1 MTSHVL
7 SVNSAGIVR
16 TLRNQFTRSTA
27 FLPEA
32 LQNARRAGA
41 TTVRVLWDER
51 SRVMRI
57 TDDGSG
63 ISDFEALFTLGRSG
77 WDAEV
82 IAEESPFGVG
92 FMSAVLA
99 SSHLTIRSGDRQA
112 SFDTRTLLNFEPIE
126 VTPISGRN
134 LSGTELVLTLHQ
146 AVTPPTAPAPLSQI
160 AADHWHHLLCKI
172 AAGFPIPVY
181 FNDQLIPRPLVIG
194 PEFIA
199 TEIGQVRL
207 EDYALCKPFNL
218 NRLPRLYY
226 QGLPVVDP
234 SGSRGESP
242 DVLHLDQQRFRLR
255 MPDRDT
261 LIDAH
266 QQGVVIH
273 DVLEAVWRK
282 RLIERRS
289 ELTPQDFV
297 DFHWT
302 LCNELKLP
310 ELLQD
315 MPLSASMVSQYTAPL
330 DLIDDGDAE
339 LERWSD
345 APVPGKDAVFIE
357 RVDDDYSALQG
368 DPPSPLASV
377 YALARS
383 LPVLDTRVPDTHWAR
398 RRIVDILEQELGLS
412 YDIKGSRKSGEFQ
425 SNWVT
430 CTVMTCES
438 YTISFR
444 PTPSCDVPAKMHQQL
459 IPVTVDNQAFF
470 DADSQTLVVPSKTQ
484 NPGDA
489 LRQVSPYRDEW
500 DMRHE
505 DEFENDCDGVNNL
518 VASLRSSS
526 PHDYLESFL
535 RQLRLDPKLLGKKT
549 FAVRFDPKAKRLIV
563 DRGGK
568 RKAKRSR

>member
-51 SRVMRI
+51 SRIMRI
-57 TDDGSG
+57 TDDGNG
-63 ISDFEALFTLGRSG
+63 IKDFEALFTLGRSG

-82 IAEESPFGVG
+82 LAEENPFGVG

-112 SFDTRTLLNFEPIE
+112 SFDSRTLLNFEPIE
-126 VTPISGRN
+126 ITPISGRT
-134 LSGTELVLTLHQ
+134 LSGTELVLTLQ
-146 AVTPPTAPAPLSQI
+146 PAVTPPPAPGIVSQI
-160 AADHWHHLLCKI
+160 AADHWQHLLCTI
-172 AAGFPIPVY
+172 AAGFPIPIY
-181 FNDQLIPRPLVIG
+181 FNDQLIPRPLAIDS
-194 PEFIA
+194 EFIA
-199 TEIGQVRL
+199 TDVGQVRL
-207 EDYALCKPFNL
+207 NDYALCKPFNL
-218 NRLPRLYY
+218 QRLPRLYY

-234 SGSRGESP
+234 SGRRGESP

-266 QQGVVIH
+266 QQSVLIH
-273 DVLEAVWRK
+273 EVLEAVWRK

-302 LCNELKLP
+302 LCNQLKLP

-315 MPLSASMVSQYTAPL
+315 MPLSASMISRYTAPL
-330 DLIDDGDAE
+330 DLMDDSDAE
-339 LERWSD
+339 LERWSG
-345 APVPGKDAVFIE
+345 APLPGKDAVFIE
-357 RVDDDYSALQG
+357 RVSDDYSAMQG
-368 DPPSPLASV
+368 DSPAPLASV
-377 YALARS
+377 YALVRS
-383 LPVLDTRVPDTHWAR
+383 LPVLDARVPEIHWSR
-398 RRIVDILEQELGLS
+398 RRVVDVLDQELGLS
-412 YDIKGSRKSGEFQ
+412 YELKGARKSGEFR
-425 SNWVT
+425 SKWVA
-430 CTVMTCES
+430 CTVMTCDS

-444 PTPSCDVPAKMHQQL
+444 PTPSCEVSAKLHQQL
-459 IPVTVDNQAFF
+459 IPVAVDNQVFF
-470 DADSQTLVVPSKTQ
+470 DADTETLVVPSKAQ

-489 LRQVSPYRDEW
+489 LRQVCPYRDEW
-500 DMRHE
+500 ESLHD
-505 DEFENDCDGVNNL
+505 DDFENDCDGVNDL
-518 VASLRSSS
+518 VASLRSRS

-563 DRGGK
+563 ERGAK
-568 RKAKRSR
+568 RKATRNR